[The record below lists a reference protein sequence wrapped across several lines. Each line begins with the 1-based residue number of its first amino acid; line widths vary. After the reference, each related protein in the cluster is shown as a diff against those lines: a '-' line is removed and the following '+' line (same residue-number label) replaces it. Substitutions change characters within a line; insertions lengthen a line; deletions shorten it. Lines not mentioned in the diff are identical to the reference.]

1 MAGPRLAV
9 PYVLQF
15 AGTKSC
21 SAACTAKGLKFG
33 LLFLTCC
40 LSGEDPSKTFFKAV
54 TLPEV
59 EVNFGFNKEVLLL
72 GKIPNTQSSF
82 FLLFFMTFTV
92 EKILPG
98 VLLLNLTGIIL
109 EVLRVSLFSS
119 TVQGGNFSFSLL

>member
-1 MAGPRLAV
+1 MSYNSL
-9 PYVLQF
+9 
-15 AGTKSC
+15 
-21 SAACTAKGLKFG
+21 AACTVNGLQFG

-59 EVNFGFNKEVLLL
+59 EVNFCFNKEVLLL
-72 GKIPNTQSSF
+72 GEIPNTQSSF

-98 VLLLNLTGIIL
+98 VLVLDLTGIIL
-109 EVLRVSLFSS
+109 EVMRVFFFSS